1 VRLPRL
7 RFTVRRLMFVVAVVG
22 VVFGLYIASE
32 QRAAEFR
39 QRAIHHTNEFSGCY
53 SPEGLTTAQIGI
65 ILQRREYH
73 QAMMVKYRWAA
84 HRPWL
89 PVAPDPP
96 EPKD

>member
-1 VRLPRL
+1 MKLPRV
-7 RFTVRRLMFVVAVVG
+7 RFTVRRLMVAVAVMG

-84 HRPWL
+84 RYSWL
-89 PVAPDPP
+89 PVALDPP
-96 EPKD
+96 EPE